1 MAAYNRV
8 LLKLSGEVF
17 GGGNV
22 GVDPDVVNS
31 VAKEIAAVVTQGVQV
46 CIVVGGG
53 NFFRGA
59 ELQQRGMDRARADYM
74 GMLGTVMNCLALQDF
89 LEKMGVDTRVQTAI
103 TMGQV
108 AEPYIPRRAIRHMEK
123 GRVVIFGAGSGMP
136 YFSTDTVAAQRALE
150 TKCDVVLLAKQ
161 GVDGVYTAD
170 PKQDPTAT
178 KYDEVSFADALRFG
192 LRIIDATAFALCM
205 ENHLPMVVFGAEE
218 EGAIARILDGEKVG
232 TLVH

>member
-1 MAAYNRV
+1 
-8 LLKLSGEVF
+8 
-17 GGGNV
+17 
-22 GVDPDVVNS
+22 
-31 VAKEIAAVVTQGVQV
+31 
-46 CIVVGGG
+46 
-53 NFFRGA
+53 
-59 ELQQRGMDRARADYM
+59 
-74 GMLGTVMNCLALQDF
+74 
-89 LEKMGVDTRVQTAI
+89 
-103 TMGQV
+103 
-108 AEPYIPRRAIRHMEK
+108 MEK

-170 PKQDPTAT
+170 PKHDPSAT
-178 KYDEVSFADALRFG
+178 KFDEVSFAEALRLG

-205 ENHLPMVVFGAEE
+205 ENDLPMVVFGAEE

>member
-1 MAAYNRV
+1 MD
-8 LLKLSGEVF
+8 L
-17 GGGNV
+17 
-22 GVDPDVVNS
+22 
-31 VAKEIAAVVTQGVQV
+31 GVQV
-46 CIVVGGG
+46 GLVVGGG
-53 NFFRGA
+53 NIYRGTDGY
-59 ELQQRGMDRARADYM
+59 ESGPDRPSGDYM
-74 GMLGTVMNCLALQDF
+74 GMLATVINSVAIQAV
-89 LEKMGVDTRVQTAI
+89 LEHQGIPTRVMTAI
-103 TMGQV
+103 EMRPI
-108 AEPYIPRRAIRHMEK
+108 AEPYIRRRATRHLEK

-170 PKQDPTAT
+170 PKHDPSAT
-178 KYDEVSFADALRFG
+178 KFDEVSFAEALRLG

-205 ENHLPMVVFGAEE
+205 ENDLPMVVFGAEE